1 MKKLIQIV
9 RDNCEFAKE
18 EIEQEKL
25 VTNLSNAFV
34 KLLTE
39 DQVAKFVDFLIA
51 RDKLEDI
58 KINNHIITTHKI
70 CKEVFKLR

>member
-9 RDNCEFAKE
+9 RDNCEFTKE

-25 VTNLSNAFV
+25 VTDLSIAFV
-34 KLLTE
+34 KTLTE
-39 DQVAKFVDFLIA
+39 DQVTKFVDFLIA

-58 KINNHIITTHKI
+58 KINNHIVTTYKI

>member
-9 RDNCEFAKE
+9 RDNCEFTKE

-34 KLLTE
+34 KTLTE
-39 DQVAKFVDFLIA
+39 NQVAKFVDFLIA
-51 RDKLEDI
+51 RDTLEDI
-58 KINNHIITTHKI
+58 KINNHIVTTHKI

>member
-9 RDNCEFAKE
+9 KDNCEFTKE
-18 EIEQEKL
+18 EIEQEAL
-25 VTNLSNAFV
+25 VTGLTNNFV
-34 KLLTE
+34 KMLTE
-39 DQVAKFVDFLIA
+39 EQVTKFVDFLIA

-58 KINNHIITTHKI
+58 KINNHIVATHKI

>member
-9 RDNCEFAKE
+9 RDNCEFTKE
-18 EIEQEKL
+18 EIEQEAL
-25 VTNLSNAFV
+25 VTGLTNSFV
-34 KLLTE
+34 KMLTE
-39 DQVAKFVDFLIA
+39 DQVTKFVDFLIA

>member
-9 RDNCEFAKE
+9 KDNCEFTKE
-18 EIEQEKL
+18 EIEQEAI
-25 VTNLSNAFV
+25 VTGLTNSFV
-34 KLLTE
+34 KILTE
-39 DQVAKFVDFLIA
+39 DQVAKFVDLLIA

-58 KINNHIITTHKI
+58 KINNHIVTTHKI

>member
-9 RDNCEFAKE
+9 RDNCEFTKE

-25 VTNLSNAFV
+25 VTDLSNTFV
-34 KLLTE
+34 KTLTA
-39 DQVAKFVDFLIA
+39 DQVTKFVDFLIA

-58 KINNHIITTHKI
+58 KINNHIIATHKI

>member
-9 RDNCEFAKE
+9 RDNCKFTKE

-25 VTNLSNAFV
+25 VTGLSNALV
-34 KLLTE
+34 ETLTE
-39 DQVAKFVDFLIA
+39 DQVTKFVDFLIA

-58 KINNHIITTHKI
+58 KINNHIATTHKI

>member
-9 RDNCEFAKE
+9 KDNCEFTKE
-18 EIEQEKL
+18 EIEQEAI
-25 VTNLSNAFV
+25 VTGLTNSFV
-34 KLLTE
+34 KILTE

-58 KINNHIITTHKI
+58 KINNHIVTTHKI

>member
-9 RDNCEFAKE
+9 KDNCEFTKE
-18 EIEQEKL
+18 EIEQEAL
-25 VTNLSNAFV
+25 VTGLTNNFV
-34 KLLTE
+34 KMLTE
-39 DQVAKFVDFLIA
+39 EQVTKFVDFLIA

-58 KINNHIITTHKI
+58 KINNHIMATHKI

>member
-1 MKKLIQIV
+1 MEKLIQIV
-9 RDNCEFAKE
+9 KDNCEFTKE
-18 EIEQEKL
+18 EIEQEAL
-25 VTNLSNAFV
+25 VTGLTNSFV
-34 KLLTE
+34 KILTE

-58 KINNHIITTHKI
+58 KINNHIVTTHKI

>member
-9 RDNCEFAKE
+9 RDNCEFTKE
-18 EIEQEKL
+18 EIEQETL
-25 VTNLSNAFV
+25 VTGLTNSFV
-34 KLLTE
+34 KILTE

-58 KINNHIITTHKI
+58 KINNHIVTTHKI

>member
-9 RDNCEFAKE
+9 KDNCEFTKE
-18 EIEQEKL
+18 EIEQEAL
-25 VTNLSNAFV
+25 VTGLTNSLV
-34 KLLTE
+34 KMLTE
-39 DQVAKFVDFLIA
+39 EQVTKFVDFLIA

-58 KINNHIITTHKI
+58 KINNHIMATHKI

>member
-9 RDNCEFAKE
+9 RDNCEFTKE

-25 VTNLSNAFV
+25 LTGLSNAFV
-34 KLLTE
+34 ETLTE
-39 DQVAKFVDFLIA
+39 DQVTKFVDFLIA

-58 KINNHIITTHKI
+58 KINNHIATTHKI
-70 CKEVFKLR
+70 CKEVFKLG

>member
-9 RDNCEFAKE
+9 RDNCEFTKE
-18 EIEQEKL
+18 EIEQEAI
-25 VTNLSNAFV
+25 VTGLTNSFV
-34 KLLTE
+34 KMLTE
-39 DQVAKFVDFLIA
+39 DQVAKLVDFLIA

-58 KINNHIITTHKI
+58 NINNHIITTHKI

>member
-9 RDNCEFAKE
+9 RDNCEFTKE

-25 VTNLSNAFV
+25 ATGLSNAFV
-34 KLLTE
+34 EMLTE
-39 DQVAKFVDFLIA
+39 DQIAKFVDFLIA

-58 KINNHIITTHKI
+58 KINNHIATTHKI